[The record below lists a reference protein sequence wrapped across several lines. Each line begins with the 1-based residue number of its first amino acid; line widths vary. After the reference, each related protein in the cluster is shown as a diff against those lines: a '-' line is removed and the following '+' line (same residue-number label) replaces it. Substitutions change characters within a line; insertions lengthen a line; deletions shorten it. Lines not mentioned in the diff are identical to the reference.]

1 MAGNGFLRWSVRGK
15 LRLLIVAPPC
25 LILLLNVV
33 IGEWIDVRMLREE
46 MAKKAHMRMSEIAV
60 RIDDLFERM
69 DTLVQAIALHQQSQQ
84 SNGAV
89 VAPETNTFLRKLL
102 VATPLAEAVYIAFED
117 RDYRNE
123 NAMQLC
129 DRLILEQGRRKP
141 IGYDYHD
148 KKLLQSKWYCGA
160 RELKDSSRPFIT
172 QPYFDEGGA
181 SKWIVSITR
190 AIRDE
195 QGKFLGVAGVDL
207 ALEELNKFIGA
218 YRDSSGEHVASPTG
232 SSKAQGKTA
241 GQGASPDQAL
251 APEMAYLASPRY
263 AEDGCS
269 LDEKGHGSMVFAL
282 PHSLL
287 DYLVKKTVAG
297 SDQKAVNLD
306 DMIWFIQGAD
316 GILREVESN
325 TAGVQT
331 RIGGRDYRTYW
342 TTCPQSRW
350 KVIFQESE
358 DSISALARRSAVIS
372 LAIGAVFLV
381 AMLWFLAVLADH
393 VIGPIHRLTEAA
405 ALVESGHY
413 HYNLEL
419 DTLVARTDES
429 GQLAR
434 AFQRM
439 VDEVAAREGQLLQ
452 EQKELD
458 RRVRERTDDLRT
470 ALDEL
475 RVAKEATDQAMK
487 QQEIFLANVA
497 HDLRSPLSIVL
508 GYSEDLLRQARRAKQ
523 EAFINDLKLIVKK
536 GNDLL
541 ELINDLLNLSR
552 SMGEKGIALDIEDFD
567 VVAMLQDRMEGI
579 GSIAKKN
586 RNVIEFQPAEG
597 GVGCMTAD
605 KVKVWR
611 ILMNLLS
618 NACKFTH
625 NGTVTLT
632 VERESVGNQ
641 HQIIFRVRDTGP
653 GISPE
658 NQKFL
663 FQRFFQTSSSPG
675 PSAPGVGL
683 GLSICML
690 YCEAMGGTI
699 SVKSELGKGSI
710 FTVSLPAKVSAAHS
724 EAPIAGPPA
733 VQPAPQPASVE
744 TPAAESPTPA
754 KGQDAGLVLVVDDD
768 AAIGDLIRR
777 NLVEEG
783 FRTQTALNGE
793 EGIRLAKQLVPSAI
807 VLDIVMPGIDGW
819 GVLAALRA
827 DARTAGI
834 PIIVASIIEE
844 KERGLN
850 LGAQDYV
857 TKPLSRERLSRFLHQ
872 HLDSGPPARILV
884 VENDPKKQ
892 DRLSTML
899 REQGWEVL
907 TAPDGGDALR
917 RLSLGTPDLI
927 LLDVMI
933 PSINGRQ
940 LIAEIRNNPDC
951 ESIPIVV
958 LTAEGASAEDL
969 DPIKEQVDQ
978 IMSLG
983 AHDRDELFREIRY
996 LVAVRR
1002 RRVSTPTTEAGHG

>member
-1 MAGNGFLRWSVRGK
+1 
-15 LRLLIVAPPC
+15 
-25 LILLLNVV
+25 
-33 IGEWIDVRMLREE
+33 
-46 MAKKAHMRMSEIAV
+46 
-60 RIDDLFERM
+60 
-69 DTLVQAIALHQQSQQ
+69 
-84 SNGAV
+84 
-89 VAPETNTFLRKLL
+89 
-102 VATPLAEAVYIAFED
+102 
-117 RDYRNE
+117 
-123 NAMQLC
+123 
-129 DRLILEQGRRKP
+129 
-141 IGYDYHD
+141 
-148 KKLLQSKWYCGA
+148 
-160 RELKDSSRPFIT
+160 
-172 QPYFDEGGA
+172 
-181 SKWIVSITR
+181 
-190 AIRDE
+190 
-195 QGKFLGVAGVDL
+195 
-207 ALEELNKFIGA
+207 
-218 YRDSSGEHVASPTG
+218 
-232 SSKAQGKTA
+232 
-241 GQGASPDQAL
+241 
-251 APEMAYLASPRY
+251 
-263 AEDGCS
+263 
-269 LDEKGHGSMVFAL
+269 
-282 PHSLL
+282 
-287 DYLVKKTVAG
+287 
-297 SDQKAVNLD
+297 
-306 DMIWFIQGAD
+306 
-316 GILREVESN
+316 
-325 TAGVQT
+325 
-331 RIGGRDYRTYW
+331 
-342 TTCPQSRW
+342 
-350 KVIFQESE
+350 
-358 DSISALARRSAVIS
+358 
-372 LAIGAVFLV
+372 
-381 AMLWFLAVLADH
+381 
-393 VIGPIHRLTEAA
+393 
-405 ALVESGHY
+405 
-413 HYNLEL
+413 
-419 DTLVARTDES
+419 
-429 GQLAR
+429 
-434 AFQRM
+434 M
-439 VDEVAAREGQLLQ
+439 VDEVASREGQLLQ
-452 EQKELD
+452 ERMELD

-497 HDLRSPLSIVL
+497 HDLRSPLAVVL
-508 GYSEDLLRQARRAKQ
+508 GFSEDLLRRARRTKQ
-523 EAFINDLKLIVKK
+523 EAFIPDLQLIVNRGK
-536 GNDLL
+536 DLL

-552 SMGEKGIALDIEDFD
+552 SMGEKGIALDIEEFD

-579 GSIAKKN
+579 GTIAKKN

-605 KVKVWR
+605 KGKVWR

-618 NACKFTH
+618 NACKFTR

-641 HQIIFRVRDTGP
+641 HQIIFRVRDTGV

-658 NQKFL
+658 DQKFL
-663 FQRFFQTSSSPG
+663 FQRFVQTSSSSG
-675 PSAPGVGL
+675 RLASGFGL

-690 YCEAMGGTI
+690 YCRAMGGTI
-699 SVKSELGKGSI
+699 SVESEPGKGSI

-768 AAIGDLIRR
+768 ASIGDLIRR

-783 FRTQTALNGE
+783 FRTQTALDGE

-872 HLDSGPPARILV
+872 HLDRGPPARILV
-884 VENDPKKQ
+884 VENDPEKQ

-951 ESIPIVV
+951 ESIPILV

-969 DPIKEQVDQ
+969 DPIKEQVGQ

-1002 RRVSTPTTEAGHG
+1002 RVSTPTTEAGHG